1 MGALIAGGIALAAG
15 GAYMSSKG
23 AKSEAKSKQGFT
35 RAAAGE
41 VPLDYGAELT
51 QSLKDIAKYSPQAQK
66 QALATGAGEQDLLD
80 ALREKSA
87 PGSKARQEKILSTID
102 SYLRGELSPEMQRNI
117 SRSGAA
123 QGAARFGSLGG
134 SIPYRA
140 EAAALGR
147 ATEQQQMAGMGML
160 GQYQQLFPMAQAPTL
175 LSFLGGGPSQTLARR
190 SQEQSSIANILSGMP
205 ATPSGW
211 SAAGQ
216 ATSQVG
222 GLAMGAG
229 FTKLALDGMGGMGG
243 GGGSGL
249 MTPTAA
255 PAGTVNMGSSMS
267 APYGYGTM
275 PNYYGR

>member
-1 MGALIAGGIALAAG
+1 MGALIALGVGAVAVGA

-23 AKSEAKSKQGFT
+23 AKAEAKSKQGFT

-147 ATEQQQMAGMGML
+147 ATEQQQMQGMGML

-222 GLAMGAG
+222 GMAMGAG
-229 FTKLALDGMGGMGG
+229 MTSFAAGGMGG

>member
-1 MGALIAGGIALAAG
+1 
-15 GAYMSSKG
+15 
-23 AKSEAKSKQGFT
+23 
-35 RAAAGE
+35 
-41 VPLDYGAELT
+41 
-51 QSLKDIAKYSPQAQK
+51 
-66 QALATGAGEQDLLD
+66 
-80 ALREKSA
+80 
-87 PGSKARQEKILSTID
+87 
-102 SYLRGELSPEMQRNI
+102 
-117 SRSGAA
+117 
-123 QGAARFGSLGG
+123 
-134 SIPYRA
+134 
-140 EAAALGR
+140 
-147 ATEQQQMAGMGML
+147 MGML

-211 SAAGQ
+211 SAAGK

-222 GLAMGAG
+222 GMAMGAG
-229 FTKLALDGMGGMGG
+229 MTSFAAGGMGG

>member
-1 MGALIAGGIALAAG
+1 MGALIVGGAIALGA

-147 ATEQQQMAGMGML
+147 ATEQQQMAGHGN
-160 GQYQQLFPMAQAPTL
+160 
-175 LSFLGGGPSQTLARR
+175 ARA
-190 SQEQSSIANILSGMP
+190 I
-205 ATPSGW
+205 
-211 SAAGQ
+211 SAALSNGTGTDAVEFPRRWTVADACTQ
-216 ATSQVG
+216 KP
-222 GLAMGAG
+222 GAIEHRQHPQRDACH
-229 FTKLALDGMGGMGG
+229 TERLVSSRSSNQ
-243 GGGSGL
+243 SGRRHGHGCRHDQL
-249 MTPTAA
+249 CSRWHGRWWRQRTDARLRLLQR
-255 PAGTVNMGSSMS
+255 TVNMGSSMS

>member
-1 MGALIAGGIALAAG
+1 LPSIVRSA
-15 GAYMSSKG
+15 
-23 AKSEAKSKQGFT
+23 EA
-35 RAAAGE
+35 
-41 VPLDYGAELT
+41 
-51 QSLKDIAKYSPQAQK
+51 
-66 QALATGAGEQDLLD
+66 ALATGAGEQDLLD

-229 FTKLALDGMGGMGG
+229 FTKLAAG
-243 GGGSGL
+243 
-249 MTPTAA
+249 TPTGN
-255 PAGTVNMGSSMS
+255 PGMSS
-267 APYGYGTM
+267 APSGTTWSQGATMNAPSANGTM
-275 PNYYGR
+275 PNYYSGYY

>member
-1 MGALIAGGIALAAG
+1 
-15 GAYMSSKG
+15 MSSKG

-222 GLAMGAG
+222 GMAMGAG
-229 FTKLALDGMGGMGG
+229 FTKLAAGGMGG